1 MLIEITSLHLNVA
14 ETDLQRLFT
23 PFGEISSIE
32 ILRDRLN
39 NRSRGKA
46 IINMPVEK
54 QAQQA
59 VASLNGALVLGRPI
73 TVTVITS
80 PGANEQKRGLL

>member
-1 MLIEITSLHLNVA
+1 MNVV

-23 PFGEISSIE
+23 PFGEISCIE

-39 NRSRGKA
+39 NRPRGKA
-46 IINMPVEK
+46 TIVMPVEK

-59 VASLNGALVLGRPI
+59 VASLNGTLMLGRVI
-73 TVTVITS
+73 KVTAVS
-80 PGANEQKRGLL
+80 SFDEDEQKRGLLS